1 MTTPG
6 NNALKD
12 AMYRY
17 LHGDGEV
24 EDITARYFPEE
35 AKVTP
40 KPESCISGVCEVSC
54 QAGCELVNE
63 QQQKDIEMG
72 VTPLKD
78 WPKPKPK
85 QIGRPKVIKE
95 EDKVFCTDCR
105 YYIGARSCAVAR
117 KKVRDPITG
126 TWSDEGDTYCFN
138 DGDCSKHEE
147 IPDCTLKFASYEKH
161 LYKFKVLRVFWD
173 SDKQTWQKKLGI
185 KRGDDL

>member
-12 AMYRY
+12 AMFRH

-24 EDITARYFPEE
+24 EDITARYFPE
-35 AKVTP
+35 A
-40 KPESCISGVCEVSC
+40 CEIGC
-54 QAGCELVNE
+54 QTHCELSD
-63 QQQKDIEMG
+63 QQVAIKQATTTIKDIQ
-72 VTPLKD
+72 VK
-78 WPKPKPK
+78 KK
-85 QIGRPKVIKE
+85 IIKE

-105 YYIGARSCAVAR
+105 FYLGDRQCSVAR
-117 KKVRDPITG
+117 RQVRDPITG
-126 TWSDEGDTYCFN
+126 TWNTEGDTYCFN
-138 DGDCSKHEE
+138 NGDCSKHEE